1 MVEIV
6 VRGPTDKVIRAH
18 IVRGV
23 SGPPE
28 PTHAY
33 LQVNGVAR
41 KVLIGQAVELTSG
54 EVSALEN
61 AGFTCTPTGGA

>member
-1 MVEIV
+1 MVGVI
-6 VRGPTDKVIRAH
+6 VRGASDKVIRAH

-33 LQVNGVAR
+33 LQVNGVTH
-41 KVLIGQAVELTSG
+41 KVLIGRPTDLTESEIFALRDSGYSVE
-54 EVSALEN
+54 EVE
-61 AGFTCTPTGGA
+61 